1 VLLAAL
7 FFKKKGLFEKKYL
20 KHYLTKQ
27 KALNMKRLTLLLI
40 LTVAA
45 GITFYFTSCTKD
57 KVYSCDKNLN
67 QYAIQFQDANQSISR
82 ENLAKLGIDTQFA
95 IFNSLTSEN
104 KTRIFTEKIETL
116 LADESITQADKEHL
130 LKLKNYISP
139 KLYEQ
144 DDKIED
150 PFLKSWQA
158 TAFKTLQWDRLKMF
172 LYIETW
178 LTKEEYTLI
187 ADVKKKYTTIGQ
199 SPYTDGGSGNSCV
212 CNSRFACSFGFSD
225 CVTGGC
231 TTTTDGCGIIGSNP
245 CEGTCN

>member
-1 VLLAAL
+1 MQCNVTNAISCLYSLKRRVYL
-7 FFKKKGLFEKKYL
+7 KKKYL

-116 LADESITQADKEHL
+116 LADESINQADKEHL
-130 LKLKNYISP
+130 LKAKNYISP

-158 TAFKTLQWDRLKMF
+158 TAFKTLQWDSLKMF
-172 LYIETW
+172 LYVETW
-178 LTKEEYTLI
+178 LTKREYTLI
-187 ADVKKKYTTIGQ
+187 AKA
-199 SPYTDGGSGNSCV
+199 PYTEGGSASCV

-231 TTTTDGCGIIGSNP
+231 NQTNDGCGILGKNP